1 MTRPAFDLSVYLVV
15 GPADCRGRPVAE
27 VVAAALRGGV
37 TLVQLRD
44 KEATP
49 ERYLETGRELRGLCR
64 KAGVPF
70 VVNDRFEAVE
80 LLQADG
86 LHVGQ
91 EDIEPAAARKA
102 IGPDRLLGL
111 SVHAPGQLA
120 AIAEGAVDYLGVGP
134 VFPTLSKADARAAS
148 GAEGIAA
155 IRAASRLP
163 IVGIGG
169 LDAGRAALPIQAGAD
184 GVAVVSAIAGAEDP
198 EAAARAL
205 VRAVAAARA
214 AT

>member
-1 MTRPAFDLSVYLVV
+1 MRRPAFDLSVYLVV

-27 VVAAALRGGV
+27 IVAAALRGGV

-44 KEATP
+44 KEASP
-49 ERYLETGRELRGLCR
+49 ARYLELGRELRALCHR
-64 KAGVPF
+64 AGVPF

-91 EDIEPAAARKA
+91 EDIDPQTAREA

-120 AIAEGAVDYLGVGP
+120 GIAEGTVDYLGVGP
-134 VFPTLSKADARAAS
+134 VFPTASKADARAAS

-155 IRAASRLP
+155 IRAATRLP

-169 LDAGRAALPIQAGAD
+169 LDAGRAAVPIRAGAD
-184 GVAVVSAIAGAEDP
+184 GIAVVSAVAGADDP
-198 EAAARAL
+198 EAAARDLA
-205 VRAVAAARA
+205 RAVAAARA
-214 AT
+214 AA